1 MRQVRHFRLS
11 ITNARNSNLNLSCSK
26 ACIDPTNTFVIGLH
40 NVLGIPASSLSRNN
54 NNQHVTLDLFHFKEN
69 CNLVS
74 SLQYDGTHGG
84 SSNCFHCSNLD
95 SSKLLV
101 GARDGSLLLWD
112 LSSSSS
118 SAPQ

>member
-1 MRQVRHFRLS
+1 M
-11 ITNARNSNLNLSCSK
+11 
-26 ACIDPTNTFVIGLH
+26 DTFVIGLH

-54 NNQHVTLDLFHFKEN
+54 NNQYVTLDLFHFKEN

-84 SSNCFHCSNLD
+84 SLNCFHCFNLD

-118 SAPQ
+118 SSLNQKSVDIMTKYDYVSALTTLEKSHDDCVTDL